1 MGSISIL
8 NGIWVPSI
16 RGIRPECQASF
27 LLKENHMFVKVALAC
42 LLALAAFKPI
52 SSHLDHVKVGK
63 VFGFLFSAMGEIIFP
78 DKTPPTLGAATRDPF
93 LSDERLPLSRRESRR
108 DFRE

>member
-1 MGSISIL
+1 
-8 NGIWVPSI
+8 
-16 RGIRPECQASF
+16 
-27 LLKENHMFVKVALAC
+27 MFVKVALAC

-78 DKTPPTLGAATRDPF
+78 DKTSTLGGIGIREPF
-93 LSDERLPLSRRESRR
+93 DERPPLSRRETRR

>member
-1 MGSISIL
+1 
-8 NGIWVPSI
+8 
-16 RGIRPECQASF
+16 
-27 LLKENHMFVKVALAC
+27 MFVKVALAC

-78 DKTPPTLGAATRDPF
+78 DKTPPPSLGANPF
-93 LSDERLPLSRRESRR
+93 LSDERPLSRRETRHY
-108 DFRE
+108 FRE